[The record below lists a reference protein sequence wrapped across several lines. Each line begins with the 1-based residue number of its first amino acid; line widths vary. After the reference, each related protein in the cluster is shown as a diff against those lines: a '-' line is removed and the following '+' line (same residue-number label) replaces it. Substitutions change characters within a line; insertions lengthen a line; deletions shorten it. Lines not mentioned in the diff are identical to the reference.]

1 MEDKRWGMGD
11 LGHTCAGIHQ
21 AATASH
27 SPFVYSLLLRQ
38 VGDKILTINGVDV
51 ERVTRHEFVR
61 LFARAAQ
68 EEISLYVIHDAAVK
82 ILCGDKRSSTTRI
95 KS

>member
-1 MEDKRWGMGD
+1 MGSGG
-11 LGHTCAGIHQ
+11 LGLSIVGIHR
-21 AATASH
+21 TTIASY
-27 SPFVYSLLLRQ
+27 SPFIKMPFLLARRQ

-68 EEISLYVIHDAAVK
+68 EEISLDVLHDAAVK
-82 ILCGDKRSSTTRI
+82 ILCGDKRGSNTRI

>member
-1 MEDKRWGMGD
+1 MGGLGG
-11 LGHTCAGIHQ
+11 LGHTCAGIHR
-21 AATASH
+21 AATASY
-27 SPFVYSLLLRQ
+27 SPFVYSFLPRQ

-68 EEISLYVIHDAAVK
+68 EEISLRVMHDAAVK
-82 ILCGDKRSSTTRI
+82 ILCGDKRGSDARI